1 MAQALFC
8 QTGGE
13 LVQPGAPEGHAKRPE
28 VAIQLCLFPSSAYTD
43 FCGHPKG
50 KIKRNEELKREFPS
64 NLFSLS
70 YQSFHLRLS

>member
-1 MAQALFC
+1 M
-8 QTGGE
+8 T
-13 LVQPGAPEGHAKRPE
+13 
-28 VAIQLCLFPSSAYTD
+28 IQLCLLPNFACIG

-70 YQSFHLRLS
+70 YERFHLRLS